1 MEKSKNLEKFFNP
14 KSVALIGASSDKK
27 KVGYA
32 LASNLLAGAKREI
45 FFISIG
51 EKEILGQ
58 KTFASISEIN
68 DSVDLAIIAVRADIV
83 PQIIS
88 DCAKKGIKSV
98 IIISAGFKEAGEA
111 GKKLEEEVSA
121 LAIQNGMSILGPNC
135 LGTIDS
141 HSDLNASF
149 SGEKPLAGGITFLSQ
164 SGALGTSVIDLA
176 LAHGVGFSKFI
187 SLGNEANLTEIEFL
201 EYLAKDDS
209 TKAILIYLE
218 KLSSGSEFMRLASE
232 ITKTKPIVVL
242 KAGRSKRGSQAVMSH
257 TGSLAP
263 EDSVFTAACRQS
275 GIIVA
280 ESIREFFNLAKLFQI
295 GITKPLQNLVVLTNG
310 GGPSVVTSDLIDL
323 SKSLTLVEFSE
334 ETKNELRKVL
344 PSMAAVGNPVD
355 IIGDALSNRYEDAL
369 KVLCSKKDVERID
382 GIVLMLTPQMM
393 TEVEAT
399 AKLVT
404 EYRKVL
410 PIIPVFLGG
419 PMIQPGADFLR
430 GNGLVNFNFP
440 KDAVEALDDLAKG
453 MAKKEFAKVK
463 VSGDVEKNMAGT
475 GGQSLGVENTAGTS
489 RMLPFAEMDEL
500 LKSVGISLIGK
511 LVKDKAGLAEAWS
524 EILVSGVTSESAE
537 ISFALKAISP
547 DIIHKTD
554 AGAVAL
560 NIRTK
565 EEAIEAWE
573 KIMLNIAKNVPGAV
587 LEGMLLQPK
596 MTGKEI
602 IIGMKRDAVFGPTI
616 LFGLGGI
623 FTEALKDTSL
633 RIAPVSSESAMQMIK
648 EIRGA
653 GILLGLRG
661 EKPVNTEALADL
673 IVRISELVILHPE
686 IKEIDFNPVTLIGE
700 SVFLVD
706 ARIMV

>member
-68 DSVDLAIIAVRADIV
+68 DGVDLAIIAVRADIV

-98 IIISAGFKEAGEA
+98 IIISAGFKEAGEV
-111 GKKLEEEVSA
+111 GKKLEEDVSA

-201 EYLAKDDS
+201 EFLAKDDS
-209 TKAILIYLE
+209 TKAVLIYLE
-218 KLSSGSEFMRLASE
+218 KLSNGAEFMRLASE
-232 ITKTKPIVVL
+232 ITKTKPVVVL

-295 GITKPLQNLVVLTNG
+295 RITKPLQNLVVLTNG

-334 ETKNELRKVL
+334 ETKDELRKVL

-369 KVLCSKKDVERID
+369 KVLCSKKDIEKID

-399 AKLVT
+399 AKLVI

-440 KDAVEALDDLAKG
+440 KDAVEALDDLARG
-453 MAKKEFAKVK
+453 MAKKEIAKAVIK
-463 VSGDVEKNMAGT
+463 EGT
-475 GGQSLGVENTAGTS
+475 ENTTGTS

-500 LKSVGISLIGK
+500 LKSVGISLVGK
-511 LVKDKAGLAEAWS
+511 LVKNKAGLAEAWS

-565 EEAIEAWE
+565 EEAVEAWE

-596 MTGKEI
+596 MSGKEI

-633 RIAPVSSESAMQMIK
+633 RIAPVSKENAMQMIK
-648 EIRGA
+648 EIRGS
-653 GILLGLRG
+653 GILFGLRG
-661 EKPVNTEALADL
+661 ERPMNTEALADL
-673 IVRISELVILHPE
+673 IVRISELSILHTE

-700 SVFLVD
+700 SAFLVD
-706 ARIMV
+706 ARIMI